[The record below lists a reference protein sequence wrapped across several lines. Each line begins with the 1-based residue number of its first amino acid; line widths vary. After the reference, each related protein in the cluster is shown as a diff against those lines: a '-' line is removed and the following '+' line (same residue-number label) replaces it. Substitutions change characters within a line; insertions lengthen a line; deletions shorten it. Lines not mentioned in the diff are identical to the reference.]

1 MKIASLFKIRREERW
16 IMWAA
21 LTLLLLLNA
30 LTVAKYYDIFTPLSN
45 NYWQLFVGRFHVS
58 GFDPISYYVISDWE
72 ARYNV
77 YRHPLLSFLMW
88 IPYLLNQGCM
98 AITGINCALFIMA
111 AILVAAGFYAFLFL
125 YRILRDIVGLCRM
138 DSSLLSLLLYS
149 FAFVMLSAMV
159 PDHFILSMFLLLL
172 SLYVSGLLIKE
183 RRPMGVG
190 LAIALFVAT
199 AGVSLNNGLKVF
211 LSGLFV
217 NGRRFLRPKFVLGA
231 VIVPAMLIW
240 IGARYEYHYLVAPG
254 EIARHAA
261 KAKKKAEEKKRQDSL
276 QLSVA
281 AKKPSAAPKK
291 KRVAKKGAP
300 LMQGEFMRWT
310 DITTPRGASVVENLF
325 GESIQ
330 LHPDYLLQDEYRS
343 RPMIV
348 TYRWTINYIVEAAI
362 AALFLVGIWCGR
374 RSRFLWL
381 ALSYFGLDLL
391 LHIVLGFG
399 INEVYIMTAHWIY
412 VVPIAIAYL
421 FRTARSR
428 ARLALRLLTGLLIA
442 YLYIYNGYFIIDYM
456 LC

>member
-1 MKIASLFKIRREERW
+1 MKIAPLFKIRREERW
-16 IMWAA
+16 MMWLA

-30 LTVAKYYDIFTPLSN
+30 LTIAKYYGIFTPLAAD
-45 NYWQLFVGRFHVS
+45 YWQLFVGKFHIS

-77 YRHPLLSFLMW
+77 YRHPLLSFAMW
-88 IPYLLNQGCM
+88 IPYLLNKGCM
-98 AITGINCALFIMA
+98 AVTGINCALFIMA
-111 AILVAAGFYAFLFL
+111 AILVAAGFYAFLFV
-125 YRILRDIVGLCRM
+125 YRILRDVVGIGRV
-138 DSSLLSLLLYS
+138 DASLLSFMLYS

-159 PDHFILSMFLLLL
+159 PDHFILSMFMLLLT
-172 SLYVSGLLIKE
+172 LYVSGLLI
-183 RRPMGVG
+183 RQRLQMGVG
-190 LAIALFVAT
+190 AAIALFVAT
-199 AGVSLNNGLKVF
+199 AGISLNNGLKVF
-211 LSGLFV
+211 LSGLLV
-217 NGRRFLRPKFVLGA
+217 NGRRFFRPKFVLGA

-240 IGARYEYHYLVAPG
+240 VGARYEYHYLVAPG

-261 KAKKKAEEKKRQDSL
+261 KAKKKAEESKRQDTL
-276 QLSVA
+276 QLSA
-281 AKKPSAAPKK
+281 ARQKPQTAPKK

-300 LMQGEFMRWT
+300 LIQGEFMRWT
-310 DITTPRGASVVENLF
+310 DVTTPRWASTVENLF

-348 TYRWTINYIVEAAI
+348 TYRWPANYAVEAVI
-362 AALFLVGIWCGR
+362 VALFAIGVWCGR

-391 LHIVLGFG
+391 LHIGLGFG

-412 VVPIAIAYL
+412 VIPIAIAYL
-421 FRTARSR
+421 FKAANNR
-428 ARLALRLLTGLLIA
+428 ARLALRLLTGLLTA
-442 YLYIYNGYFIIDYM
+442 GLYLYNGYFIIDYM